1 MTRELRAASIGAM
14 LPVSALAPVT
24 RDANAVP
31 RLSWLDTFRGAAV
44 VLMIET
50 HVANTFLEA
59 DLRGTA
65 WFTALT
71 YLNGLVAP
79 SFLFIAGFVQG
90 AGWKGGLGKPVSFW
104 RRAQRLGWIAWIGY
118 GLHFP
123 FPQLWK
129 GDWAGAIWQGTQVD
143 VLPCLAVSLLVLLA
157 LTWGAQRLPVAWRSG
172 VWWGVLGSL
181 AFGVIVAS
189 PVMTNWPALS
199 VPIPLRAFLNASTGS
214 LFPLFSWSA
223 FVFCG
228 AICGAMA
235 RLPVTLRLLAMLV
248 VVGLG
253 QTIPSA
259 SFSAMS
265 PEFFFERLGWVM
277 GLAMLCEWLL
287 RDRPNPD
294 SWLSFAGRE
303 SLVMYVAHLCL
314 IFYSADAGVLP
325 EMELPVGATLAWTA
339 VVMLFTFAIAL
350 AKSRWQSAS
359 ARLVPA

>member
-1 MTRELRAASIGAM
+1 MTEEPRAASIGAM
-14 LPVSALAPVT
+14 LPASASAPVN
-24 RDANAVP
+24 RDANAIS

-59 DLRGTA
+59 DLRSTA

-71 YLNGLVAP
+71 YVNGLVAP

-90 AGWKGGLGKPVSFW
+90 AGWKGGMGKLVSFR
-104 RRAQRLGWIAWIGY
+104 RRALRLGWIAWIGY

-129 GDWAGAIWQGTQVD
+129 GDWQGAIRLGTQVD

-157 LTWGAQRLPVAWRSG
+157 LTWGGQRLPVAWRSV
-172 VWWGVLGSL
+172 VWWGVLGCL
-181 AFGVIVAS
+181 ALGVIVAS
-189 PVMTNWPALS
+189 PVMTKWPALS

-235 RLPVTLRLLAMLV
+235 KLPVALRLLAMLV
-248 VVGLG
+248 AVGLG
-253 QTIPSA
+253 QTIPSV

-277 GLAMLCEWLL
+277 GLAMMCEWLV
-287 RDRPNPD
+287 RDREGPAP
-294 SWLSFAGRE
+294 WLSFAGRE
-303 SLVMYVAHLCL
+303 SLVMYVGHLCL
-314 IFYSADAGVLP
+314 IFYAADAGVLP
-325 EMELPVGATLAWTA
+325 AMELPLGETLAWTG
-339 VVMLFTFAIAL
+339 VVILFTFAIAA
-350 AKSRWQSAS
+350 AKSRWQAVSAK
-359 ARLVPA
+359 LVTA